1 MRAAIWIIAA
11 ALAATPALAQ
21 QPNARSSTPR
31 IPQPGPS
38 PTSGSDVGPFSTLS
52 DNTPP
57 APPVLYGVDNGAPA
71 AITPSPVNDVPVVG
85 TRSTESV
92 QQVTA
97 QELDRAEQE
106 HRRGVMQLNQNAS
119 PIAGAFDGQTDERS
133 R

>member
-1 MRAAIWIIAA
+1 MRALSWIIAA
-11 ALAATPALAQ
+11 ALAAAPASAQ
-21 QPNARSSTPR
+21 QPNGRSNPQR

-38 PTSGSDVGPFSTLS
+38 ATSGSDAGPFSGLP

-57 APPVLYGVDNGAPA
+57 APPVIYGDTVVAVPIA
-71 AITPSPVNDVPVVG
+71 PSPANDIPVVG
-85 TRSTESV
+85 TRNTETV
-92 QQVTA
+92 RQVTA

-106 HRRGVMQLNQNAS
+106 HRAAATQMNRNAS

>member
-1 MRAAIWIIAA
+1 MRALPWIIAA
-11 ALAATPALAQ
+11 ALGAAPALAQ
-21 QPNARSSTPR
+21 QPNARASAPR

-38 PTSGSDVGPFSTLS
+38 PTSGSDAGPFSALT

-57 APPVLYGVDNGAPA
+57 APPVVVGVDNGAPA
-71 AITPSPVNDVPVVG
+71 AITPSPVNDVPVIG

-106 HRRGVMQLNQNAS
+106 HRNSVEQMNRSAS
-119 PIAGAFDGQTDERS
+119 PIAGAFNGQTDERS